1 MDHYRTNRKT
11 NKKREKGN
19 MSEISRLVLLIGVA
33 VSLGACSDEQV
44 PPPVSRA
51 NYSPSPALV
60 RKVQV
65 ALRNRGYYAGLLD
78 GFFGQNTAI
87 GVQRFQVDHHQRVS
101 PIIDRS
107 LRVSLGIAS
116 DM

>member
-1 MDHYRTNRKT
+1 
-11 NKKREKGN
+11 

-44 PPPVSRA
+44 PPPVFHA

-60 RKVQV
+60 RKVQI

-78 GFFGQNTAI
+78 GFFGQDTAI
-87 GVQRFQVDHHQRVS
+87 GVQRFQVDHYQRVS
-101 PIIDRS
+101 PLIDRS

-116 DM
+116 DL